1 MTVKLIARNKKAFHD
16 YEVVEKIE
24 AGLALQGTEVKAL
37 REGRINLKDSHAKI
51 RNGEMWLVECHIS
64 PYTHGNIHNHD
75 PIRPRKLLLHGAEI
89 RRLIGKVT
97 EKGMTLIPL
106 SVYFNPK
113 GRVKVELGLCRGK
126 KTVDKR
132 RTEQERTEKREIEKI
147 LKNRGQE

>member
-75 PIRPRKLLLHGAEI
+75 PIRPRKLLLHGTEI

-147 LKNRGQE
+147 MKNRGRE

>member
-75 PIRPRKLLLHGAEI
+75 PIRPRKLLLHGSEI

-147 LKNRGQE
+147 MKNRGRE

>member
-16 YEVVEKIE
+16 YEIVEKIE

-75 PIRPRKLLLHGAEI
+75 PIRPRKLLLHGSEI

-147 LKNRGQE
+147 MKNRGRE

>member
-1 MTVKLIARNKKAFHD
+1 MTVKLVARNKKAFYD
-16 YEVVEKIE
+16 YEIVEKIE
-24 AGLALQGTEVKAL
+24 AGLVLQGTEVKAL

-64 PYTHGNIHNHD
+64 PYTHGNINNHD
-75 PIRPRKLLLHGAEI
+75 PVRPRKLLLHGTEI

-106 SVYFNPK
+106 SIYFNAQ

-147 LKNRGQE
+147 MKNRGRE

>member
-1 MTVKLIARNKKAFHD
+1 MTIKLIARNKKAFHD

-75 PIRPRKLLLHGAEI
+75 PIRPRKLLLHGTEI
-89 RRLIGKVT
+89 RRLIGQVSL
-97 EKGMTLIPL
+97 KGRALIPL
-106 SVYFNPK
+106 ALYVNRR
-113 GRVKVELGLCRGK
+113 GRIKVEVGLCQGK
-126 KTVDKR
+126 HAGDKR
-132 RTEQERTEKREIEKI
+132 ESLRRRDADREAERALAAR
-147 LKNRGQE
+147 RRA

>member
-16 YEVVEKIE
+16 YEVVERIE

-75 PIRPRKLLLHGAEI
+75 PIRPRKLLLHGSEI

-132 RTEQERTEKREIEKI
+132 RTEQERTEKREIEQI
-147 LKNRGQE
+147 MKNRGRE

>member
-1 MTVKLIARNKKAFHD
+1 MTIKLIARNKKAFHD

-75 PIRPRKLLLHGAEI
+75 PVRPRKLLLHGSEI

-147 LKNRGQE
+147 MKNRGRE

>member
-75 PIRPRKLLLHGAEI
+75 PIRPRKLLLHGSEI
-89 RRLIGKVT
+89 RRLIGKVV

-147 LKNRGQE
+147 MKNRGRE

>member
-1 MTVKLIARNKKAFHD
+1 MTIKLIARNKKAFHD

-75 PIRPRKLLLHGAEI
+75 AIRPRKLLLHGTEI

-147 LKNRGQE
+147 MKNRGRE

>member
-75 PIRPRKLLLHGAEI
+75 PIRPRKLLLHGSEI

-147 LKNRGQE
+147 MKNRERE

>member
-75 PIRPRKLLLHGAEI
+75 PVRPRTLLLHGTEI

-147 LKNRGQE
+147 MKNRGRE

>member
-1 MTVKLIARNKKAFHD
+1 MTIKLIARNKKAFHD

-75 PIRPRKLLLHGAEI
+75 PIRPRKLLLHGTEI

-147 LKNRGQE
+147 MKNRGRE

>member
-1 MTVKLIARNKKAFHD
+1 MTIKLIARNKKAFHD
-16 YEVVEKIE
+16 YEVVEKIA

-75 PIRPRKLLLHGAEI
+75 PIRPRKLLLHGTEI

-147 LKNRGQE
+147 MKNRGRE

>member
-75 PIRPRKLLLHGAEI
+75 PVRPRKLLLHGSEI

-132 RTEQERTEKREIEKI
+132 RTEKREIEKI
-147 LKNRGQE
+147 MKNRGRE

>member
-1 MTVKLIARNKKAFHD
+1 
-16 YEVVEKIE
+16 
-24 AGLALQGTEVKAL
+24 
-37 REGRINLKDSHAKI
+37 
-51 RNGEMWLVECHIS
+51 MWLVECHIS

-75 PIRPRKLLLHGAEI
+75 PVRPRKLLLHGSEI

-147 LKNRGQE
+147 MKNRGRE

>member
-1 MTVKLIARNKKAFHD
+1 MTVKQIARNKKAFHD
-16 YEVVEKIE
+16 YEIVEKIE

-37 REGRINLKDSHAKI
+37 REGRINLKDSHARI

-75 PIRPRKLLLHGAEI
+75 PIRPRKLLLHRAEI

-106 SVYFNPK
+106 SVYFNPQ

-126 KTVDKR
+126 KTIDKR
-132 RTEQERTEKREIEKI
+132 RTEQERTEKREIERI
-147 LKNRGQE
+147 MKNRGRE

>member
-75 PIRPRKLLLHGAEI
+75 PIRPRKLLLHSSEI

-147 LKNRGQE
+147 MKNRERE

>member
-1 MTVKLIARNKKAFHD
+1 MTIKLIARNKKAFHD

-75 PIRPRKLLLHGAEI
+75 PIRPRKLLLHGSEI

-147 LKNRGQE
+147 MKNRGRE

>member
-75 PIRPRKLLLHGAEI
+75 PVRPRKLLLHGSEI

-147 LKNRGQE
+147 MKNRGRE